1 MSSELHRWIQLR
13 WKSLFRPSLKEQE
26 LAREIQ
32 FHLDQLTEQ
41 YVADGMSETDA
52 RRAAQKE
59 FGTADQYREAVRD
72 SWRPAV
78 VVDLVA
84 DFRFS
89 FRQLRKSMGFATV
102 VVLTLAI
109 GIGASTAIFSIVNS
123 VALQPLNYADS
134 DQLVELRQVRPIDQ
148 AEFTPTLGVVQE
160 FQERTRSFSDIA
172 AASFMLGN
180 LTGVEFPVRIF
191 GNAVTIN
198 YFSTLGVEPMLGRT
212 FTPEEGVEGKGN
224 VVILNHAF
232 WITQFKGDP
241 DVINQ
246 IVLLNDEPFTVVGI
260 MPSGFRTE
268 AGAPKAFVP
277 LVISPVMRN
286 SRFLLSVNARLKPG
300 ITLEQAQ
307 AEIDILA
314 ESLAQSDPENWRNF
328 AARAVPLLDFKV
340 GQVRPTLFVLLAAA
354 GFLLLVACVNVANLL
369 LARASTRQR
378 EIALRSA
385 LGAGR
390 KRIIRQLLAESLA
403 LALVGGV
410 LGGLLAWGTMNI
422 LLSFAPVDLPRVDEI
437 KLDRGALFF
446 GFGITLLTGMGF
458 GIVPALQASKVD
470 LTTALKEGG
479 RGAGES
485 KRNARIRSGL
495 VIAEI
500 ALALVLLIGAGL
512 LTRTF
517 SNLQNTELG
526 YDGAVIHADRM
537 GMLPQKY
544 PDNQARIDFSYR
556 VLDQLAT
563 KPEIVSAA
571 VTSGLP
577 YFGALRY
584 RLGIETKPETDLGK
598 MPFVMV
604 SSGTPDFF
612 DVIGS
617 PLMQGRHFNDR
628 DHEDTPLVAIIT
640 EQLARQVFGDQ
651 DPIGQ
656 RIAITRDETREW
668 REIVGV
674 SGNIKWFGVTNDSAP
689 LIYVPFRQN
698 ITSPSPKV
706 VVRVRPGSPNPGAV
720 VSSAVHAV
728 DPDMPLSLHMPR
740 LDEYD
745 ANSIA
750 LQRFTL
756 FLFAAFSGIA
766 LLLAALGIFGVMSY
780 TVNQRTNEIA
790 VRMTLGAQPTDIL
803 KLILLKATRLIV
815 LGVAIGVI
823 GAIAGSRF
831 LESVLYN
838 VSALDPIT
846 FASISI
852 LLATIAAISCYIPA
866 RRATKVSLLVALRSE

>member
-1 MSSELHRWIQLR
+1 MNSELLR
-13 WKSLFRPSLKEQE
+13 WVRLRWQSLFRPRLKEAE
-26 LAREIQ
+26 LDREMQ
-32 FHLDQLTEQ
+32 LHLDYLIQDHI
-41 YVADGMSETDA
+41 AGGMSAEEA
-52 RRAAQKE
+52 RRAAHKE
-59 FGTADQYREAVRD
+59 FGTVDQYREEVRD

-78 VVDLVA
+78 IVDLVA

-89 FRQLRKSMGFATV
+89 LRQLRKSLGFATV

-134 DQLVELRQVRPIDQ
+134 DQLIELRQVRQLDQ
-148 AEFTPTLGVVQE
+148 REFPPNLETVRE
-160 FQERTRSFSDIA
+160 FQDRTTVFSDVA
-172 AASFMLGN
+172 AATSMLGN

-191 GNAVTIN
+191 GNAVTTN

-212 FTPEEGVEGKGN
+212 FTAEEGLEGKGN

-232 WITQFKGDP
+232 WLAQFNGSP
-241 DVINQ
+241 DVLNQ
-246 IVLLNDEPFTVVGI
+246 IVLLNNEPFTVVGV
-260 MPSGFRTE
+260 MPPGFRTE
-268 AGAPKAFVP
+268 AGAPKTFVP
-277 LVISPVMRN
+277 LVVSPVMR
-286 SRFLLSVNARLKPG
+286 RAGFLLSVNARLKTG
-300 ITLEQAQ
+300 VTLEQAQ
-307 AEIDILA
+307 AEIDVLA
-314 ESLAQSDPENWRNF
+314 NNLAQSDPEKWRDF

-378 EIALRSA
+378 EVALRSA
-385 LGAGR
+385 LGADR
-390 KRIIRQLLAESLA
+390 RRIVRQLLTESLA
-403 LALVGGV
+403 LALIGGV
-410 LGGLLAWGTMNI
+410 TGALLAWGTMNI

-437 KLDRGALFF
+437 KLDRIALLF
-446 GFGITLLTGMGF
+446 GFSITLITGVGF

-485 KRNARIRSGL
+485 KKNARIRSGL

-500 ALALVLLIGAGL
+500 SLALVLLIGAGL

-526 YDGAVIHADRM
+526 YDGDVIHADRM
-537 GMLPQKY
+537 GMLENTY

-556 VLDQLAT
+556 ALDQIKT
-563 KPEIVSAA
+563 KSEIISAA
-571 VTSGLP
+571 FTSGLP
-577 YFGALRY
+577 YFGSFRY
-584 RLGIETKPETDLGK
+584 RLGIESKPETELGK
-598 MPFVMV
+598 MPFVML

-612 DVIGS
+612 NVIGS
-617 PLMQGRHFNDR
+617 PLKRGRLFNDR
-628 DHEDTPLVAIIT
+628 DREDTPFVAIIT
-640 EQLARQVFGDQ
+640 EQLARQVFGEE

-656 RIAITRDETREW
+656 RIAVTRDDTREW

-674 SGNIKWFGVTNDSAP
+674 TGNIKWFGVVNDNAP
-689 LIYVPFRQN
+689 LIYVPFRQHL
-698 ITSPSPKV
+698 TGPSPKV
-706 VVRVRPGSPNPGAV
+706 VVRVRPESPNPGLAV
-720 VSSAVHAV
+720 ASAVHAV
-728 DPDMPLSLHMPR
+728 DPDMPMSPIMPR

-750 LQRFTL
+750 IQRFTL

-790 VRMTLGAQPTDIL
+790 VRMALGAQPADIL
-803 KLILLKATRLIV
+803 KLILGKATRLIV
-815 LGVAIGVI
+815 IGVIIGVI

-838 VSALDPIT
+838 VSALDPTT
-846 FASISI
+846 FGSISI

>member
-1 MSSELHRWIQLR
+1 MSSERFRWLRLR
-13 WKSLFRPSLKEQE
+13 WQSLFRSRVKEAE
-26 LAREIQ
+26 LQREMQ
-32 FHLDQLTEQ
+32 FHLDQLTQ
-41 YVADGMSETDA
+41 DNINRGMSAEEA
-52 RRAAQKE
+52 RRSANKE
-59 FGTADQYREAVRD
+59 FGMPDQYREAVRD
-72 SWRPAV
+72 SWRPALWS
-78 VVDLVA
+78 DLLA

-89 FRQLRKSMGFATV
+89 IRQLRKSLGFASV

-134 DQLVELRQVRPIDQ
+134 DELVELRQVRPIDQ
-148 AEFTPTLGVVQE
+148 AEFSPTLPVVRE
-160 FQERTRSFSDIA
+160 LQERTRSFSDIA

-232 WITQFKGDP
+232 WVSQFNGNP

-246 IVLLNDEPFTVVGI
+246 VVLLNDEPFTVVGV
-260 MPSGFRTE
+260 MPPGFRTE

-277 LVISPVMRN
+277 LVISPVIRN
-286 SRFLLSVNARLKPG
+286 PRFLLSVNARLKPG
-300 ITLEQAQ
+300 VTLEQAQ

-314 ESLAQSDPENWRNF
+314 ASLAQSDPENWRDF
-328 AARAVPLLDFKV
+328 AARAVPLIDFKV

-385 LGAGR
+385 LGADR
-390 KRIIRQLLAESLA
+390 MRVIRQLLAESLA
-403 LALVGGV
+403 LAMIGGV

-437 KLDRGALFF
+437 KLDHIALLF
-446 GFGITLLTGMGF
+446 GFGITLLTGVGF

-470 LTTALKEGG
+470 LTTALKAGG

-485 KRNARIRSGL
+485 KRNSRIRDGL

-526 YDGAVIHADRM
+526 YDGEVIHADRM
-537 GMLPQKY
+537 GMLVEKY

-556 VLDQLAT
+556 VLDQIAT
-563 KPEIVSAA
+563 KPTIVSAA
-571 VTSGLP
+571 VASGLP
-577 YFGALRY
+577 YFGSISY
-584 RLGIETKPETDLGK
+584 RLAIESKPETELGR

-612 DVIGS
+612 DVMGS
-617 PLMQGRHFNDR
+617 RLVQGRKFNDR
-628 DHEDTPLVAIIT
+628 DREDTPLVAIIT
-640 EQLARQVFGDQ
+640 AQLARQVFGDQ

-674 SGNIKWFGVTNDSAP
+674 SSNIKWFGVANDDAP
-689 LIYVPFRQN
+689 IIYVPFRQN
-698 ITSPSPKV
+698 FTSPSPKV

-750 LQRFTL
+750 IQRFTL

-790 VRMTLGAQPTDIL
+790 VRMALGAQPGDIL
-803 KLILLKATRLIV
+803 GLILLKATRLIS
-815 LGVAIGVI
+815 LGVLIGI
-823 GAIAGSRF
+823 LGAIAGSRF

-846 FASISI
+846 FGSISI
-852 LLATIAAISCYIPA
+852 LLAVIAAISCYIPA